1 MVEALADDDIYSD
14 CRFWLRQNYRLEAL
28 DNQGRGAVERLL

>member
-14 CRFWLRQNYRLEAL
+14 CCSWLRQNYRLEAL
-28 DNQGRGAVERLL
+28 DNQGRGTVERLL